1 MDLRAAQAPQPSSI
15 LLDPV
20 DDSELLG
27 KREAVLRTVEAWQ
40 QGGNLEELEGMLRM
54 AEVTHVRND
63 KGDNLAAIAAKRNFA
78 DILGLI
84 LRLDTSALQVKDQEQ
99 RSLLH
104 LSLSS
109 DQADPAEVV
118 RTLLGAGLAASLP
131 DAQGSTPLHLAAK
144 HGHTDSLSE
153 LLKCRCNPNAQNGDG
168 DTPLHLAVRHRKLK
182 CMELLLA
189 AGATPS
195 LINYS
200 RRTAKQEASGAAL
213 AVLSKF
219 EKPVKSLTRRWE
231 ETKPPGSLSWHKTD
245 FHTAKTSTSQEPG
258 KTQKDPNPSTMVV
271 KGREL
276 MIVEDKRPPVS
287 LEKQLEEE
295 RKAKEQALTS
305 IQSLQQSLAQATTEL
320 TALKEQLSQ
329 VKSRSEVKLL
339 FPTTLGAIENVIP
352 QLQVDM
358 EQFSEEVRKWQTAC
372 KPVFEKAIRQVR
384 MEVKTIWPDCDLE
397 EYGSFANSLN
407 LPNSDID
414 LVIVGSNSPSQLSEL
429 SQAIRLHV
437 PITSMSLVATA
448 FIPVLKIEMTLDS
461 LDIRID
467 ITQQDPRHTGVK
479 CSQVVKR
486 KIEEIPRLREV
497 NLVVKHLFQLC
508 DFTEPFK
515 GGVSSYGI
523 FLMVLYFFQHHL
535 PPCEDRYSLAEP
547 LLHFLNFYAW
557 NFNYHD
563 AICVQEAVYDP
574 TFFPQSLDPYL
585 VIVDPISPTR
595 NVGHNTNLEALLV
608 ILRLAT
614 KYLQREPGC
623 KCQTQVLL
631 NMMQETKS
639 AISWS

>member
-1 MDLRAAQAPQPSSI
+1 MDLRAAQPSQSSLSSPDSQDLPDASKARDTLLKAIEDWPQSCTSAELSS
-15 LLDPV
+15 LLSTVQVSHMRNDKGEHLAV
-20 DDSELLG
+20 LAVRRNLAEVL
-27 KREAVLRTVEAWQ
+27 EAVLRVD
-40 QGGNLEELEGMLRM
+40 G
-54 AEVTHVRND
+54 
-63 KGDNLAAIAAKRNFA
+63 
-78 DILGLI
+78 
-84 LRLDTSALQVKDQEQ
+84 SAVQIRDLEQ

-104 LSLSS
+104 LSLTC
-109 DQADPAEVV
+109 DQADPSDVV
-118 RTLLGAGLAASLP
+118 RVLLAAGLPASLT
-131 DAQGSTPLHLAAK
+131 DTQGSTPLHLASK
-144 HGHTDSLSE
+144 HGYTESLSE
-153 LLKCRCNPNAQNGDG
+153 LLKCRCNPNAQNGEG

-189 AGATPS
+189 AGATSS
-195 LINYS
+195 LINYN
-200 RRTAKQEASGAAL
+200 RRTAKQDAAGAAL

-231 ETKPPGSLSWHKTD
+231 ESKPGSLSWHKTD
-245 FHTAKTSTSQEPG
+245 FHTSKASSSQEPS
-258 KTQKDPNPSTMVV
+258 KPQKEPVPALLLV

-276 MIVEDKRPPVS
+276 MIVEDKRPPPSV
-287 LEKQLEEE
+287 EKQLEEE
-295 RKAKEQALTS
+295 RKAKEQALES
-305 IQSLQQSLAQATTEL
+305 VQSLQQSLVQATQEL
-320 TALKEQLSQ
+320 SVLKEQLAQAKSQ
-329 VKSRSEVKLL
+329 SEVKLL
-339 FPTTLGAIENVIP
+339 FPKTLGAIENVLP

-358 EQFSEEVRKWQTAC
+358 EQFRDEVGKWQVGC
-372 KPVFEKAIRQVR
+372 QPVLEKAVRQLR
-384 MEVKTIWPDCDLE
+384 MEVKAIWPECELE
-397 EYGSFANSLN
+397 EYGSFANN
-407 LPNSDID
+407 LHLPGSDID
-414 LVIVGSNSPSQLSEL
+414 LVIVGSSSPSQLSDL

-448 FIPVLKIEMTLDS
+448 FIPVLKVEITLDS
-461 LDIRID
+461 LDVRID

-479 CSQVVKR
+479 CSQIVKR
-486 KIEEIPRLREV
+486 KIEAIPRLREV

-515 GGVSSYGI
+515 GGISSYGT
-523 FLMVLYFFQHHL
+523 FLMVLYFFQHHM

-608 ILRLAT
+608 IMRLAT

>member
-1 MDLRAAQAPQPSSI
+1 MDLRASQPSQSS
-15 LLDPV
+15 LPST
-20 DDSELLG
+20 DSQDISDVSGL
-27 KREAVLRTVEAWQ
+27 REAVLRAVEDWPQGCNLDELATMLRTVEVSH
-40 QGGNLEELEGMLRM
+40 M
-54 AEVTHVRND
+54 RND
-63 KGDNLAAIAAKRNFA
+63 KGEHLAVLAVRRNLAQV
-78 DILGLI
+78 LELV
-84 LRLDTSALQVKDQEQ
+84 LRVDMSALQIKDSEQ

-104 LSLSS
+104 LSMAC

-118 RTLLGAGLAASLP
+118 RTLLAAGLPASLP
-131 DAQGSTPLHLAAK
+131 DTQGNTPLHLASK
-144 HGHTDSLSE
+144 YGHTESLSE
-153 LLKCRCNPNAQNGDG
+153 LLKCRCNPNAQNCEG

-182 CMELLLA
+182 CMELLLT
-189 AGATPS
+189 AGATSS
-195 LINYS
+195 LINYT
-200 RRTAKQEASGAAL
+200 RRTAKQEAAGAAL

-231 ETKPPGSLSWHKTD
+231 ETKSGSLSWHKTD
-245 FHTAKTSTSQEPG
+245 FHTAKASSSQEPG
-258 KTQKDPNPSTMVV
+258 KTQKEPAPALAV

-287 LEKQLEEE
+287 VEKQLEEE
-295 RKAKEQALTS
+295 RKAKEQALES
-305 IQSLQQSLAQATTEL
+305 IQSLQQSLVQATSEL
-320 TALKEQLSQ
+320 AVLKEQLSQ
-329 VKSRSEVKLL
+329 VKSQSEVKLL
-339 FPTTLGAIENVIP
+339 FPKTLGAIENVLP

-358 EQFSEEVRKWQTAC
+358 EQFRDEVRKWQLAC
-372 KPVFEKAIRQVR
+372 QPVLEKAVRQLR
-384 MEVKTIWPDCDLE
+384 MEVKAIWPECELE
-397 EYGSFANSLN
+397 EYGSFANN
-407 LPNSDID
+407 LHLPGSDID
-414 LVIVGSNSPSQLSEL
+414 LVIVGSSSPSQLSDL

-448 FIPVLKIEMTLDS
+448 FIPVLKVEMTLDS
-461 LDIRID
+461 LEIRID

-479 CSQVVKR
+479 CSQIVKQ
-486 KIEEIPRLREV
+486 KIEAIPRLREV

-515 GGVSSYGI
+515 GGVSSYGT
-523 FLMVLYFFQHHL
+523 FLMVLYFFQHHM

-574 TFFPQSLDPYL
+574 AYFPQSLDPYL